1 MRFQY
6 VGYDGTTVVVVGIN
20 TTYKYVP
27 VPVSPTA
34 VPYQP
39 ITNHDDHHQC
49 NHNML
54 ACQHM
59 QHNHHTTYY
68 KVVLTTYNAPTAL
81 TLKFIEGSEK
91 EANNQQTTQRIKST
105 KKK

>member
-1 MRFQY
+1 
-6 VGYDGTTVVVVGIN
+6 
-20 TTYKYVP
+20 
-27 VPVSPTA
+27 
-34 VPYQP
+34 
-39 ITNHDDHHQC
+39 
-49 NHNML
+49 
-54 ACQHM
+54 M

-105 KKK
+105 KKNKR